1 MIYTTMISLAQA
13 IWLKV
18 ARVRVMAKDWRVKTI
33 KNQYWIKVWYIMLDK
48 FLKDIL

>member
-1 MIYTTMISLAQA
+1 MIYTTMKALAEVL
-13 IWLKV
+13 WLKV
-18 ARVRVMAKDWRVKTI
+18 ARVRVMAKDLRVKTI